1 MNGQPMEE
9 IKEQCIIAG
18 NRNLPFVV
26 AEQAR
31 KAGMERITAIA
42 FDGETDPR
50 MSEVVDEIAWV
61 KVGQVSK
68 TLRAMKDMGVKYCV
82 MAGQVAPSNL
92 FHVRPDLRGV
102 MILMK
107 LKKRNAHTIFGAI
120 GDELEKEG
128 ITLISAVPWLKPVM
142 PGEGFTAGVT
152 PSDQVRSD
160 AEYGF
165 EIAKAISKLEIGQ
178 TVVVKEGT
186 TLAVEGWEGTDA
198 CISRGGELSGG
209 KGAVVVKVARLNHD
223 MRFDIPC
230 VGMKTL
236 ENCKGK
242 GICAIVFE
250 ANKTLL
256 LDQPEICSYAKKIG
270 ITLMSYSKPEA
281 LP

>member
-1 MNGQPMEE
+1 MEE
-9 IKEQCIIAG
+9 IKELCIIAG

-50 MSEVVDEIAWV
+50 MSETVDEIRWV

-68 TLRAMKDMGVKYCV
+68 TLRAMKDMGVKHCV

-92 FHVRPDLRGV
+92 FHIRPDLRGV

-128 ITLISAVPWLKPVM
+128 ITLISAVPWLRPVM

-270 ITLMSYSKPEA
+270 ITLMSFSKPEA
-281 LP
+281 RP

>member
-1 MNGQPMEE
+1 
-9 IKEQCIIAG
+9 
-18 NRNLPFVV
+18 
-26 AEQAR
+26 
-31 KAGMERITAIA
+31 
-42 FDGETDPR
+42 
-50 MSEVVDEIAWV
+50 
-61 KVGQVSK
+61 
-68 TLRAMKDMGVKYCV
+68 MGVKYCV

-92 FHVRPDLRGV
+92 FHIRPDLRGV

-128 ITLISAVPWLKPVM
+128 ITLISAVPWLRPVM
-142 PGEGFTAGVT
+142 PGEGFTAGVI

-281 LP
+281 RP

>member
-1 MNGQPMEE
+1 MEE
-9 IKEQCIIAG
+9 IKELCIIAG

-61 KVGQVSK
+61 KVGQVNK

-82 MAGQVAPSNL
+82 MAGQIAPSNL

-160 AEYGF
+160 AEYGY

-198 CISRGGELSGG
+198 CISRGAELSGG

-270 ITLMSYSKPEA
+270 ITLMSYCKPEEQ
-281 LP
+281 P

>member
-1 MNGQPMEE
+1 
-9 IKEQCIIAG
+9 
-18 NRNLPFVV
+18 
-26 AEQAR
+26 
-31 KAGMERITAIA
+31 
-42 FDGETDPR
+42 
-50 MSEVVDEIAWV
+50 
-61 KVGQVSK
+61 
-68 TLRAMKDMGVKYCV
+68 
-82 MAGQVAPSNL
+82 
-92 FHVRPDLRGV
+92 
-102 MILMK
+102 
-107 LKKRNAHTIFGAI
+107 
-120 GDELEKEG
+120 
-128 ITLISAVPWLKPVM
+128 M

-270 ITLMSYSKPEA
+270 ITLMSYPKHARNSFQRQKRLLLFQTGHLRDRGFFNRFEYLLEPPASLA
-281 LP
+281 LGRARFSFCLSVRHRCEK

>member
-1 MNGQPMEE
+1 MEE
-9 IKEQCIIAG
+9 IKELCIIAG

-50 MSEVVDEIAWV
+50 ISEAVDEIRWV

-128 ITLISAVPWLKPVM
+128 ITLISTVPWLKPVM